1 MKLFDDWIKAAGGIP
16 PKRKFTCEDVLEDAF
31 RAGMLAAADI
41 AWPKDGYVLD
51 DYDEG
56 KQQASMDIREAAE

>member
-1 MKLFDDWIKAAGGIP
+1 MKLFDEWVTEAAY
-16 PKRKFTCEDVLEDAF
+16 DVVGDEAEAMMEAF

-41 AWPKDGYVLD
+41 AWPKDGEAYVLD